1 MNRLL
6 GRFAFRKFV
15 LDHKS
20 RDFGIGLGRK
30 RMALGGKFLAQRPE
44 ILDDAVVDDR
54 EPWRSVRMG
63 VGFGRPA
70 VRRPAR
76 VADADRA
83 AKRRRGEF
91 RLQVPELAFG
101 APPLQ
106 PAVLESRHAG
116 GIIAAVFE
124 PLQRVDDGA
133 CDGPR
138 PENPDNSTHP
148 TIPCLKSLR
157 PAEAL
162 GHGRASLQVKFGE
175 GNVKFEAA
183 RESRRGSRYNIMD
196 VFKVTRQAGD
206 SAAIA

>member
-1 MNRLL
+1 MEASKRRLNRLL

-15 LDHKS
+15 LDDER

-30 RMALGGKFLAQRPE
+30 RMAVGGEFLAQRPE

-54 EPWRSVRMG
+54 EPRRSVRMG
-63 VGFGRPA
+63 VGFGRLA

-91 RLQVPELAFG
+91 RLQVLELAFG

-106 PAVLESRHAG
+106 LAVLEGRHAG

-124 PLQRVDDGA
+124 PLQRVDNRA
-133 CDGPR
+133 CDGAR

-148 TIPCLKSLR
+148 KIPSLKSHR

-162 GHGRASLQVKFGE
+162 GQGRASLQVKFGE
-175 GNVKFEAA
+175 GNVKFECAEASGAA
-183 RESRRGSRYNIMD
+183 QY
-196 VFKVTRQAGD
+196 TT
-206 SAAIA
+206 